1 MVYAMATLYGNA
13 IATETRKGS
22 MISYYGIYPGTRPET
37 ETRNRNG
44 NPEHT
49 QGQPSGQTPEQKP
62 KEINGRSDEI

>member
-1 MVYAMATLYGNA
+1 MATLYGNA
-13 IATETRKGS
+13 IATETRN
-22 MISYYGIYPGTRPET
+22 GIYPGTRPET

-49 QGQPSGQTPEQKP
+49 QGQPQGQTPEQKP